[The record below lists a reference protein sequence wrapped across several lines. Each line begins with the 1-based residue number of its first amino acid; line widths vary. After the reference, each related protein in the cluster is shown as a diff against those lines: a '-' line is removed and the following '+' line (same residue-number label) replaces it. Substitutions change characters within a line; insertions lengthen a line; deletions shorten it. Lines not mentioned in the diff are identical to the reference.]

1 MSKPLHFKTN
11 TLLKNLVGKDLIN
24 DDNIA
29 IVELVKNSYDA
40 RSEEVVL
47 KFEDFSIK
55 AKTNAESS
63 RIIIADKGVGM
74 GEVDIEDKWLNIA
87 YSEKKIN
94 PQINGSFLAGNKG
107 IGRFSCDRLGSV
119 LDMLTRNKGGDL
131 IHIKI
136 NWQDFESEGDKDLT
150 IQKVPVIF
158 NVIDDTTA
166 NIIAGRDMPEAGTI
180 LVISKLRSSWD
191 RNKLLDLKRSL
202 EKFINPNQLFL
213 QKKFQIDLDAE
224 EFKSRDKGLEY
235 HEQVNGN
242 VKNLVFEKLRFNTT
256 YIESS
261 ISDDGTLIK
270 TNLFHDGEP
279 VFRLQ
284 EKNTNYPNLKNI
296 HSVIYYLN
304 PYKKAYFKRQTGVR
318 SVDFGSV
325 FLFLNGFRIAPYGER
340 GNDWLGLDMRKTQGI
355 TRYIS
360 SRDIVGRIEVI
371 DNNECFKPISSR
383 EGLKLTPEFAILK
396 EKYFIDVLRRLER
409 FVVKGLSWDSVPDAV
424 RSELR
429 NSDGLSWDNTSEQYI
444 ESWDKKRK
452 RISLTIMSLM
462 GMSKDKVDKFWFN
475 PALLEGLVEQKS
487 QELNAIINDIKGFDG
502 NVIDDDLKKN
512 LKQIGKIVAEKE
524 AEVKTAKQQV
534 ANLTVEAEEKTQIIK
549 SLEKESNEYQAQTLF
564 LKSVSTLDEKTLLGF
579 HHQICLDSSIID
591 NYIGKTM
598 KALRDKGDIKE
609 ALKHIEKISK
619 ANKKIMATAQYATKA
634 NFKSGSKK
642 ELTDLPTYFEQY
654 LNNVTKEFVASGL
667 ELFIENK
674 VLEPFEIKAKRI
686 ELSILIDNII
696 NNADKAH
703 AKSLYV
709 TMNLQSK
716 NELVI
721 SFVDIGGK
729 GLDASINPDNVFE
742 LGITS
747 TTGSGLGLY
756 HTKQII
762 DSLDAEIDFIP
773 RWNPKG
779 VEIKMVFI
787 K

>member
-284 EKNTNYPNLKNI
+284 EKNTSYPSLKKI

-304 PYKKAYFKRQTGVR
+304 PYKKAYFKRQTGFR
-318 SVDFGSV
+318 LVDFGTI

-340 GNDWLGLDMRKTQGI
+340 GDDWLGLDVRKAQGI
-355 TRYIS
+355 SRYLG

-396 EKYFIDVLRRLER
+396 EKYFLDVLRRLER
-409 FVVKGLSWDSVPDAV
+409 FVVDGLSWDSVPDAV

-429 NSDGLSWDNTSEQYI
+429 NSDGLSWDNTSEQYL

-475 PALLEGLVEQKS
+475 PVLLEGLVEQKS
-487 QELNAIINDIKGFDG
+487 QKLNALINDIEGFDG
-502 NVIDDDLKKN
+502 NVIDGDLKKS

-598 KALRDKGDIKE
+598 KALRDKGDIEE

-667 ELFIENK
+667 KLFIENK
-674 VLEPFEIKAKRI
+674 VSEPFEIKAKRI

-696 NNADKAH
+696 SNADKAH

-721 SFVDIGGK
+721 SFVDVGGK

-742 LGITS
+742 LGVTS

>member
-284 EKNTNYPNLKNI
+284 EKNTSYPSLKKI

-304 PYKKAYFKRQTGVR
+304 PYKKAYFKRQTGFR
-318 SVDFGSV
+318 LVDFGTI

-340 GNDWLGLDMRKTQGI
+340 GDDWLGLDVRKAQGI
-355 TRYIS
+355 SRYLG

-396 EKYFIDVLRRLER
+396 EKYFLDVLRRLER
-409 FVVKGLSWDSVPDAV
+409 FVVDGLSWDSVPDAV

-429 NSDGLSWDNTSEQYI
+429 NSDGLSWDNTSEQYL

-475 PALLEGLVEQKS
+475 PVLLEGLVEQKS
-487 QELNAIINDIKGFDG
+487 QKLNALINDIEGFDG
-502 NVIDDDLKKN
+502 NVIDGDLKKS

-549 SLEKESNEYQAQTLF
+549 SLEKESNEFQAQTLF

-598 KALRDKGDIKE
+598 KALRDKGDIEE

-667 ELFIENK
+667 KLFIENK
-674 VLEPFEIKAKRI
+674 VSEPFEIKAKRI

-696 NNADKAH
+696 SNADKAH

-721 SFVDIGGK
+721 SFVDVGGK

-742 LGITS
+742 LGVTS

>member
-284 EKNTNYPNLKNI
+284 EKNTSYPSLKKI

-304 PYKKAYFKRQTGVR
+304 PYKKAYFKRQTGFR
-318 SVDFGSV
+318 LVDFGTI

-340 GNDWLGLDMRKTQGI
+340 GDDWLGLDVRKAQGI
-355 TRYIS
+355 SRYLG

-396 EKYFIDVLRRLER
+396 EKYFLDVLRRLER
-409 FVVKGLSWDSVPDAV
+409 FVVDGLSWDSVPDAV

-429 NSDGLSWDNTSEQYI
+429 NSDGLSWDNTSEQYL

-475 PALLEGLVEQKS
+475 PVLLEGLVEQKS
-487 QELNAIINDIKGFDG
+487 QKLNALINDIEGFDG
-502 NVIDDDLKKN
+502 NVIDGDLKKS

-549 SLEKESNEYQAQTLF
+549 SLEKESNEFQAQTLF

-667 ELFIENK
+667 KLFIENK
-674 VLEPFEIKAKRI
+674 VSEPFEIKAKRI

-721 SFVDIGGK
+721 SFVDVGGK

-742 LGITS
+742 LGVTS

>member
-284 EKNTNYPNLKNI
+284 EKNTSYPSLKKI

-304 PYKKAYFKRQTGVR
+304 PYKKAYFKRQTGFR
-318 SVDFGSV
+318 LVDFGTI

-340 GNDWLGLDMRKTQGI
+340 GDDWLGLDVRKAQGI
-355 TRYIS
+355 SRYLG

-396 EKYFIDVLRRLER
+396 EKYFLDVLRRLER
-409 FVVKGLSWDSVPDAV
+409 FVVDGLSWDSVPDAV

-429 NSDGLSWDNTSEQYI
+429 NSDGLSWDNTSEQYL

-475 PALLEGLVEQKS
+475 PVLLEGLVEQKS
-487 QELNAIINDIKGFDG
+487 QKLNALINDIEGFDG
-502 NVIDDDLKKN
+502 NVIDGDLKKS

-549 SLEKESNEYQAQTLF
+549 SLEKESNEFQAQTLF

-598 KALRDKGDIKE
+598 KALRDKGDIEE

-667 ELFIENK
+667 KLFIENK
-674 VLEPFEIKAKRI
+674 VSEPFEIKAKRI

-721 SFVDIGGK
+721 SFVDVGGK

-742 LGITS
+742 LGVTS